1 MSYTFVN
8 QISVTPINSNVGYNN
23 SWIHVE
29 NDANRELFAQANY
42 ITNFED
48 FTLTLSARDVNIGAV
63 EIKDWNSENRVDVVA
78 DDGVNALR
86 VLSQD
91 LEASVDDITIGDKQG
106 NFATIQASQSAL
118 RVYPVTN
125 AGGFTR
131 CETRTSGNP
140 TFVSNQILIHNLS
153 NADGIF
159 PILTLTS
166 GTSCKIPMGKNT
178 DINHVLILNL
188 AVSAVNNY
196 AGCEIS
202 FFA

>member
-1 MSYTFVN
+1 MAYTLFNVV
-8 QISVTPINSNVGYNN
+8 STKPINCNVGYNN
-23 SWIHVE
+23 SWLQVE
-29 NDANRELFAQANY
+29 NDANRDLFAQASY
-42 ITNFED
+42 VTNFDD
-48 FTLTLSARDVNIGAV
+48 FAVTLSAKDVNIGAV
-63 EIKDWNSENRVDVVA
+63 EIKDWNSENKVDVVA
-78 DDGVNALR
+78 DDGFNALR

-131 CETRTSGNP
+131 CASQTTGNP
-140 TFVSNQILIHNLS
+140 SFVPSQIIIYNPTNS
-153 NADGIF
+153 KVF
-159 PILTLTS
+159 VELTLTS
-166 GTSCKIPMGKNT
+166 GDNCRIPMDKH
-178 DINHVLILNL
+178 DEVNHFVVLNL

-196 AGCEIS
+196 AGCEIT